1 MSKTIFLENKF
12 LCVEIIPELG
22 GRISSVIFKPTGKE
36 WVWSNPQLTTRKVEK
51 GSSYDD
57 NWQGGWEELFPNDAI
72 EEFSWGT
79 GRDHGELWFNSW
91 NLTQNDKFKATLTI
105 DNLESDS
112 KFTKI
117 IDISESSMNVKY
129 KGQIPFDD
137 YFLFKLH
144 LAVPLNRDLQIKV
157 NAINI
162 NKVDP
167 EFGNI
172 LNTEMESYFFR
183 PKKDSGLYDFAYLDI
198 NKNKVEITDK
208 NNDSM
213 TLVFDDTVLKYFWI
227 FQSQGGW
234 NNHNVVVLEPST
246 NSKKNIIE
254 ALEENKAIKG
264 PVDFETQYKVKFSNK

>member
-1 MSKTIFLENKF
+1 
-12 LCVEIIPELG
+12 
-22 GRISSVIFKPTGKE
+22 
-36 WVWSNPQLTTRKVEK
+36 
-51 GSSYDD
+51 
-57 NWQGGWEELFPNDAI
+57 
-72 EEFSWGT
+72 
-79 GRDHGELWFNSW
+79 
-91 NLTQNDKFKATLTI
+91 
-105 DNLESDS
+105 
-112 KFTKI
+112 
-117 IDISESSMNVKY
+117 
-129 KGQIPFDD
+129 
-137 YFLFKLH
+137 
-144 LAVPLNRDLQIKV
+144 
-157 NAINI
+157 
-162 NKVDP
+162 
-167 EFGNI
+167 
-172 LNTEMESYFFR
+172 MESYFFR